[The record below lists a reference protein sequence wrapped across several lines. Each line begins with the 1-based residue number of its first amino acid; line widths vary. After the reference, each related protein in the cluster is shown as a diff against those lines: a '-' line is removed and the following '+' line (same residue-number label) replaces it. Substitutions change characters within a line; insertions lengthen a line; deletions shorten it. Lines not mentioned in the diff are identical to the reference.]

1 MLEEDN
7 EGFGINSYNVKCD
20 DPSCTNALNSSIY
33 EEVKV
38 IKNVYLFI
46 IKIRNSA
53 ISKRWYQ

>member
-33 EEVKV
+33 EEVKE
-38 IKNVYLFI
+38 IKNVY
-46 IKIRNSA
+46 
-53 ISKRWYQ
+53 